1 MIVKLAPLAVAKS
14 VAASPSFRR
23 LVHCSLPV
31 PHYDVVILGG
41 GCAGLSLAMRLAALG
56 SRCPKTLVVE
66 RRTEYAND
74 RTWCFWGNSS
84 ARLSHLVSDSWKQ
97 IVLRCQERE
106 IEVDC
111 SRMPYQMIRGQ
122 AFYQEALKAIEQCG
136 NIDLLLGS
144 EPLTEASKSGGKW
157 RIETSQGPCSSN
169 FVVDTRPNR
178 RPLPRGAV
186 LWQSFYG
193 QEIEC
198 QSASFDP
205 KRPYLMDFSAG
216 HSAGIDFTYVLP
228 FSSTRALIEATT
240 LGPDPLTRNDLTA
253 SLAAAIA
260 RYAQGA
266 KFRILRAESG
276 NLPMGSARH
285 RSQHDSTYI
294 AAGLTAGGA
303 RSSTGYAF
311 QRIQRWADSC
321 SRSLAEGKRPIG
333 HQPDPILLRNL
344 DRLFVSVL
352 HSQPALG
359 PSLFLSLFGKTDTA
373 RMIRFLSDSGT
384 LADYAA
390 IVSVLPPV
398 PFVREIPKA
407 FWRRVLTSR

>member
-1 MIVKLAPLAVAKS
+1 
-14 VAASPSFRR
+14 
-23 LVHCSLPV
+23 
-31 PHYDVVILGG
+31 
-41 GCAGLSLAMRLAALG
+41 MRLAALG

-66 RRTEYAND
+66 RRTEYTND

-157 RIETSQGPCSSN
+157 QIETSQGPFSIEFCGRYASEPPSAAA
-169 FVVDTRPNR
+169 
-178 RPLPRGAV
+178 RGCALAV
-186 LWQSFYG
+186 LL
-193 QEIEC
+193 
-198 QSASFDP
+198 
-205 KRPYLMDFSAG
+205 R
-216 HSAGIDFTYVLP
+216 
-228 FSSTRALIEATT
+228 
-240 LGPDPLTRNDLTA
+240 TRNRVSVGILDPEASVLDGFFGGPFRWHRLYLRFALFFDSRTHRSHHFRSRPSNAKHDLTA

-285 RSQHDSTYI
+285 RSHHDSTYI

-359 PSLFLSLFGKTDTA
+359 PSCS
-373 RMIRFLSDSGT
+373 
-384 LADYAA
+384 
-390 IVSVLPPV
+390 
-398 PFVREIPKA
+398 
-407 FWRRVLTSR
+407 SRCLEKPILRA